1 MNVREER
8 AESEAEQR
16 LGARLRAAADAH
28 QPDRARMLDRI
39 AHGTQDSGTRQRQRR
54 GPAPRRWAWP
64 RAAAAV
70 GAVVMVLG
78 IGGATALWAPH
89 EDRHED
95 RHIAGDG
102 RAPTVRTSA
111 GPAGTEGNG
120 GSGGTGTA
128 DRLPA
133 VDGPLRS
140 SGSAAEGGNDYWSQ
154 TEVTVRS
161 AKRLTALTVELR
173 IAESSPLSSTGSW
186 RTRPSR
192 DFDVDV
198 RHAGGTLVYRWTL
211 KKDRTVPPGKHVF
224 AGQYDHGSGKR
235 STGDDSYTVS
245 ATAAGRAYAVGGGIG

>member
-1 MNVREER
+1 MNVREES

-39 AHGTQDSGTRQRQRR
+39 ARGTQDSGTRQRQRR
-54 GPAPRRWAWP
+54 GPAPHRWAWP
-64 RAAAAV
+64 QAAAAV

-78 IGGATALWAPH
+78 IGGATALWAQH
-89 EDRHED
+89 EDRHL
-95 RHIAGDG
+95 AGDEPS
-102 RAPTVRTSA
+102 PTVRTSA

-120 GSGGTGTA
+120 GSGGTGRT

-133 VDGPLRS
+133 ADGPLRS
-140 SGSAAEGGNDYWSQ
+140 SGSVAEGGNDYWSQ

-161 AKRLTALTVELR
+161 EKRLTALTVELR
-173 IAESSPLSSTGSW
+173 ISESSPLSSTGSW

-198 RHAGGTLVYRWTL
+198 RHSGGTLVYRWTL
-211 KKDRTVPPGKHVF
+211 KKGHTVPPGRHVF
-224 AGQYDHGSGKR
+224 AGQFDHGSGKR
-235 STGDDSYTVS
+235 STDDDSYTAS